1 MKLTLKRVIKTDKS
15 TIGEL
20 YVDGTFECYTLED
33 TDRNLSSLMTL
44 EQIKA
49 IKVYGKT
56 AIPRGT
62 YQLTVQQS
70 SSNGKRYF
78 YLKDVKGYAGVRIEW
93 GNTQMDT
100 LGCILVGTTYDTDKV
115 SNSVVA
121 YNALVKKMNLTKGH
135 TITIMDNTK
144 AVSNT
149 FWYVLGSGII
159 LTTFIFRAT
168 ILNFFKK
175 LFNQHG

>member
-1 MKLTLKRVIKTDKS
+1 MKLTLKRIIKTDKS
-15 TIGEL
+15 IIGEL

-33 TDRNLSSLMTL
+33 IDRNLSSLMTL

-62 YQLTVQQS
+62 YQLAVQQS
-70 SSNGKRYF
+70 TSNGKRYF
-78 YLKDVKGYAGVRIEW
+78 YLQNVKGYSGVRIEW

-100 LGCILVGTTYDTDKV
+100 LGCILVGTTFDIDKV

-121 YNALVKKMNLTKGH
+121 YNALVKKMNLTKEH
-135 TITIMDNTK
+135 TITIVDNE
-144 AVSNT
+144 AVSSKL
-149 FWYVLGSGII
+149 WYVLGASIVVI
-159 LTTFIFRAT
+159 TFLFRAT

-175 LFNQHG
+175 RFNQHG